1 MAPALPSSIDSR
13 PALGRASASH
23 RAEVIASRGSDVPF
37 GDVGLS
43 PGTHNISI
51 TVHGSDLHPGSGG
64 AAQPIG
70 PLALTD
76 QDAADAR
83 ISYFP
88 ASRAH
93 RLCGRRWDWIEAVS
107 GPARAD

>member
-1 MAPALPSSIDSR
+1 VR
-13 PALGRASASH
+13 PEVDLSVDGR
-23 RAEVIASRGSDVPF
+23 RVGSVRQFLNNVGEYVPF
-37 GDVGLS
+37 GDVDLS
-43 PGTHNISI
+43 RGTHNISI

-107 GPARAD
+107 GPPRAH